1 MKIKRSFPV
10 CLALITLVASC
21 GKPKEETKN
30 TDPSKDSANMA
41 LYEEVMKI
49 HDEVMPKMED
59 IMKMKQALKEEI
71 KNTPDMVEA
80 RRKEIDSILSRLDV
94 ASKSMMNWMHEF
106 SPPDSAT
113 NEEYKKFLEDQLEKV
128 KVVKENILGVV
139 KD

>member
-1 MKIKRSFPV
+1 
-10 CLALITLVASC
+10 
-21 GKPKEETKN
+21 
-30 TDPSKDSANMA
+30 MA